1 MSPVLSSAP
10 SLHPV
15 FVDLVRRHLAEGL
28 PVHADAMDQ
37 LLERSTVAQR
47 SALAWAVS
55 QSFASIDRELDQ
67 TMEALDQSMNEAVA
81 LNTELQARAS
91 SLEAAL
97 ADKEKALRELGQAK
111 VQLLNQEKLASIGTL
126 AAGIAHEINTPTQF
140 VSDNLSFLQDAFQAI
155 LALVQTVDGAQV
167 QAQSQPAEAWA
178 QVHQALKVCDLDFFR
193 NEIPGALQQSLE
205 GMERVAH
212 IVRSMKEFSHPG
224 KGGKQAVDLNRNIL
238 STITVC
244 RNEWKYVAEVETDLA
259 ADLPPVPCA
268 ADEVNQVVLNLVVNA
283 VHAIQ
288 DSGKY
293 SNSKGLIRVSSRR
306 DGEGVCIDISDSGCG
321 IPDSIRARIFDPF
334 FTTKEVGRG
343 TGQGLALAHGVVV
356 EKHQGRLT
364 FDTIQGQGTTFHL
377 WLPLA
382 GSLT

>member
-1 MSPVLSSAP
+1 MTPMLSSAP
-10 SLHPV
+10 SMHPV
-15 FVDLVRRHLAEGL
+15 FVDLVSRHLAGAA
-28 PVHADAMDQ
+28 PVQADDMER
-37 LLERSTVAQR
+37 LFERSSLDQR
-47 SALAWAVS
+47 LNLARAVS
-55 QSFASIDRELDQ
+55 QAFANIDRELDQ
-67 TMEALDQSMNEAVA
+67 AMDLLDQSMTDAIS
-81 LNTELQARAS
+81 LNVELQERAD

-97 ADKEKALRELGQAK
+97 AAKAKALLELGQAK
-111 VQLLNQEKLASIGTL
+111 VQLMNQEKLASIGTL

-155 LALVQTVDGAQV
+155 LALVQTVDEAQG
-167 QAQSQPAEAWA
+167 QAVSQPKEAWA
-178 QVHQALKVCDLDFFR
+178 QVQTALKACDLDFFR

-259 ADLPPVPCA
+259 ADLPPVTCA
-268 ADEVNQVVLNLVVNA
+268 ADEINQVVLNLVVNA

-288 DSGKY
+288 DSGRFTQG
-293 SNSKGLIRVSSRR
+293 KGLIRVLSRL
-306 DGEGVCIDISDSGCG
+306 DGEGVCIDVSDSGCG
-321 IPDSIRARIFDPF
+321 IPEGIRARIFDPF
-334 FTTKEVGRG
+334 FTTKDVGRG

-364 FDTIQGQGTTFHL
+364 FDTVMGEGTTFHL

-382 GSLT
+382 GSLS

>member
-1 MSPVLSSAP
+1 MSPVLSSAH
-10 SLHPV
+10 SMHPV
-15 FVDLVRRHLAEGL
+15 FVDLVGRHLAGGV
-28 PVHADAMDQ
+28 PVQPDDI
-37 LLERSTVAQR
+37 ERLFE
-47 SALAWAVS
+47 LAPLARRLDLAKAIS
-55 QSFASIDRELDQ
+55 QSFANIDRELDQ
-67 TMEALDQSMNEAVA
+67 AMDALDLSMTEAVA
-81 LNTELQARAS
+81 LNGKLQERAE

-97 ADKEKALRELGQAK
+97 AAKDKALLELGQAK
-111 VQLLNQEKLASIGTL
+111 VQLMNHEKLASIGTL

-155 LALVQTVDGAQV
+155 LTLVQTVDEA
-167 QAQSQPAEAWA
+167 QAQAAQQPGEAWA
-178 QVHQALKVCDLDFFR
+178 QVQKALKACDLDFFR

-259 ADLPPVPCA
+259 GDLPPVPCA
-268 ADEVNQVVLNLVVNA
+268 ADEINQVVLNLVVNA

-288 DSGKY
+288 DSGRFADA
-293 SNSKGLIRVSSRR
+293 KGLIRVASRL
-306 DGEGVCIDISDSGCG
+306 DGEGVCIDVSDSGCG
-321 IPDSIRARIFDPF
+321 IPEGIRARIFDPF
-334 FTTKEVGRG
+334 FTTKDVGRG

-364 FDTIQGQGTTFHL
+364 FDTIPGQGTTFHL